1 MAPALA
7 ISKACV
13 AEKQSV
19 MFTAMSKQLILIAG
33 VVSVA
38 LGVLG
43 FLPIIPLTD
52 TFRSVA
58 SLVVGVLVLWT
69 VLDQSSTRTA

>member
-1 MAPALA
+1 
-7 ISKACV
+7 
-13 AEKQSV
+13 

-33 VVSVA
+33 VISVA

-58 SLVVGVLVLWT
+58 SLVVGVLALWT